1 MIRTLASVLVLLVF
15 SSLLV
20 AQADNRGD
28 AELLVR
34 IRTSDE
40 RSIDTQIQVELLG
53 AQGVIATAHVSGGDT
68 AQFRV
73 ASGKTY
79 RLTVTGN
86 GIQAVTTPFFEVH
99 SLEQSHTESVTVKFD
114 NQKPPEESPP
124 GSPTISVSEMNIPK
138 KASAEMNKGMDAYS
152 KGDMETAAVHFEK
165 AIAEYPRYA
174 RAYDLLGVIA
184 IKGSNGTKAKQLFS
198 KAIETDGTFLPAY
211 VNLARVDV
219 QEQNYSESESLLAK
233 VIAVNPSM
241 TDAVALLAT
250 SEFANKEYDKAL
262 VDVQRVH
269 ALHNHEQFAE
279 LHIMAGK
286 ALRTQNRPQAA
297 ILQFQLFLMEK
308 PDSPLGESVRKDITS
323 LQAGPQP

>member
-1 MIRTLASVLVLLVF
+1 MVRSLASVLVLLVF
-15 SSLLV
+15 SSFLV
-20 AQADNRGD
+20 AQVDNRGD

-40 RSIDTQIQVELLG
+40 RSVDAPIQVELLA
-53 AQGVIATAHVSGGDT
+53 AQGVIATAHISGGDT

-73 ASGKTY
+73 ASGRTY
-79 RLTVTGN
+79 RLTVTGI

-114 NQKPPEESPP
+114 NQKPAEESPP
-124 GSPTISVSEMNIPK
+124 GSPTISVSEMNIPE
-138 KASAEMNKGMDAYS
+138 KASAEMNKGMDEYS

-165 AIAEYPRYA
+165 AIAEYPQYA

-184 IKGSNGTKAKQLFS
+184 IKGSNGTKARELFS

-211 VNLARVDV
+211 VNLARIDV
-219 QEQNYSESESLLAK
+219 QEHNYNESESLLAK

-241 TDAVALLAT
+241 TDALALLAT

-286 ALRTQNRPQAA
+286 ALRMQNRPQAA

-308 PDSPLGESVRKDITS
+308 PDSPLGESVRKDIAS
-323 LQAGPQP
+323 LQAGAQP